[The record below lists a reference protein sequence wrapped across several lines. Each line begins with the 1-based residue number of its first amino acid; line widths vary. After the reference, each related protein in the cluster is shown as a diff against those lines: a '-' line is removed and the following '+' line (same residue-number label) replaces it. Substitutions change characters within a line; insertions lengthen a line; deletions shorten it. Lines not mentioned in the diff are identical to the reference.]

1 MYNLI
6 IGYNNSSI
14 NLIKSLICKEK
25 IVFLIDDKS
34 PEEIKIK
41 NKFLYY
47 YQVNITDMKQILDKS
62 SKAMLSHVFI
72 ITEDDYLNLMIEDN
86 LKLLENVQVVYN
98 FRALEKI
105 SNNGNKN
112 LYLQDFFEP
121 LGKEVI

>member
-86 LKLLENVQVVYN
+86 LKFLENVQVVYN

-105 SNNGNKN
+105 SNSGNKN

>member
-14 NLIKSLICKEK
+14 NLIKSLIYKEK
-25 IVFLIDDKS
+25 IVFLIDGKS
-34 PEEIKIK
+34 PEEIGIK

-47 YQVNITDMKQILDKS
+47 YQVDITDMKQVLDKA

-72 ITEDDYLNLMIEDN
+72 ITEDDYLNLMIEED
-86 LKLLENVQVVYN
+86 LKYLDNVQVVYN

-105 SNNGNKN
+105 SANGNKN

>member
-47 YQVNITDMKQILDKS
+47 YQVNITDMKHILDKS

-121 LGKEVI
+121 LGKGVI